1 MDSASTS
8 SFSLGLSIT
17 TRRSWRCSSWRV
29 SRWWWT
35 PPSTGSCALACAG
48 IGPARRRPDAARQER
63 SRPAGPR
70 GLESGDRFVQSFA
83 RVQPKEAD
91 VTVRSFS
98 LVAALVLVP
107 AMARSEAAAEPAAAP
122 AAPAAAAEPADQQT
136 PSAGPGSSSSVVIPP
151 NLQHRTDFQLSLT
164 TLEALRDRKSTRL
177 NSSHL
182 VISYAVFCL
191 KKKTI

>member
-1 MDSASTS
+1 
-8 SFSLGLSIT
+8 
-17 TRRSWRCSSWRV
+17 
-29 SRWWWT
+29 
-35 PPSTGSCALACAG
+35 
-48 IGPARRRPDAARQER
+48 
-63 SRPAGPR
+63 
-70 GLESGDRFVQSFA
+70 GLESGDRFVQSLA

-151 NLQHRTDFQLSLT
+151 KLQERTDFQLSLT
-164 TLEALRDRKSTRL
+164 TLEALRKKGAITEDEYKDRKSTRL
-177 NSSHL
+177 NSSHRT
-182 VISYAVFCL
+182 ISYAVFCL
-191 KKKTI
+191 KKKKKE